1 MHDSFTTS
9 CAAPTQYLQLT
20 LGVKALHGSTL
31 LSFGR
36 LEAKPNALLSCY
48 SPNITLLLTVPTTAL
63 SSIKHNAFSEDAVL
77 F

>member
-48 SPNITLLLTVPTTAL
+48 SPNITLLPTTAL